1 MSNYYDIN
9 AINFIFYRFKVKNV
23 IFIGF
28 FKGIDQI
35 QEYCNDNN
43 IAYKFIDLNEDNANN
58 ISEHIPLNKLKNIQN
73 YDAIFLNDDANWY
86 TIYNELNIIKNN
98 NEEFPLVFIC
108 NNVFPN
114 QKRDSYRNPKI
125 IPKEF
130 LNEFSDEF
138 IYNNISL
145 YDGLFHAIDENT
157 PKNGV
162 LTAIADFLSEN
173 DSIAL
178 SNIKFIDGITI
189 LYHKNNISYI
199 RWTKLEEDLKDQYV
213 ELQEFS
219 DNIIQNNYLT
229 EYISKFNAFNDS
241 YSNIAEFENEITKK
255 DNMISEYENIIKIHN
270 AELDYKNS
278 QIKGMDSKLN
288 LKDSKIRNMES
299 KLNNYETEIN
309 DLNNQVVKFNEA
321 SLQDKKSNA
330 ELNNQL
336 RDANSQINS
345 LRSELD
351 LKGHDFK
358 NKELEF
364 NNQLRDANSQ
374 INSLRSELDLK
385 GQDFQKEFNSKN
397 SQLSKKDEEL
407 NKIKYQ
413 YSNQLS
419 KLDAKEYC
427 ISCFKEEIDN
437 NHLEIDYLKNT
448 SLTKKILN
456 PLSYLYLIVKS
467 NPRELSLNFKLYK
480 ALKNSKCFDIGY
492 YLNKNKDIQESKWC
506 KYFSPELHYV
516 CVGFYE
522 KRKFNKKYFNRNS
535 KKELLDYIIKC
546 S

>member
-1 MSNYYDIN
+1 MDKYYDIN
-9 AINFIFYRFKVKNV
+9 AINLIFYRFKVKNV
-23 IFIGF
+23 IFIGS
-28 FKGIDQI
+28 FKGIDEI
-35 QEYCNDNN
+35 QEYCNDND
-43 IAYKFIDLNEDNANN
+43 IGCEFIDSNDDVGN
-58 ISEHIPLNKLKNIQN
+58 IPEPISLNKLKNIQH

-86 TIYNELNIIKNN
+86 TVYNELNIIKNN
-98 NEEFPLVFIC
+98 NDEFPLVFIC
-108 NNVFPN
+108 NNVFPH
-114 QKRDSYRNPKI
+114 QRRDSYRNPKI

-145 YDGLFHAIDENT
+145 SDGLFHAIEVNT

-162 LTAIADFLSEN
+162 FAAIDDFLSEN
-173 DSIAL
+173 PSIVL
-178 SNIKFIDGITI
+178 SNMKFINGIII
-189 LYHKNNISYI
+189 LYHKTSISQI
-199 RWTKLEEDLKDQYV
+199 RWNKLEEDLKDQAV

-229 EYISKFNAFNDS
+229 EYISKFNSFSDN
-241 YSNIAEFENEITKK
+241 YSNIAEFENEISKK
-255 DNMISEYENIIKIHN
+255 DSIISEYENMIKIHN

-278 QIKGMDSKLN
+278 QIKGLDSKLN

-309 DLNNQVVKFNEA
+309 DLNNRVVKFNET

-330 ELNNQL
+330 ELSNQL
-336 RDANSQINS
+336 RDANSEISS

-358 NKELEF
+358 NKELELS
-364 NNQLRDANSQ
+364 NQLRDANSE
-374 INSLRSELDLK
+374 ISSLRSELDLK

-456 PLSYLYLIVKS
+456 PLSYLYLIIKS

-480 ALKNSKCFDIGY
+480 SLKNSKCFDIGY
-492 YLNKNKDIQESKWC
+492 YLNKNKDIKKSKWC

-535 KKELLDYIIKC
+535 KKELLDYILKC

>member
-58 ISEHIPLNKLKNIQN
+58 ISEHLPLNKLNNIQN

-114 QKRDSYRNPKI
+114 QRRDSYRNPKS

-138 IYNNISL
+138 VYNNISL

-162 LTAIADFLSEN
+162 LTAIDDFLSEN
-173 DSIAL
+173 GSIGL

-189 LYHKNNISYI
+189 LYHKNSISSI
-199 RWTKLEEDLKDQYV
+199 RWDKLEEDLKDQSV

-229 EYISKFNAFNDS
+229 DYISKFNAFNDS

>member
-23 IFIGF
+23 IFIGS
-28 FKGIDQI
+28 FKGINQI

-43 IAYKFIDLNEDNANN
+43 IAYKFIDSNEDKVDN
-58 ISEHIPLNKLKNIQN
+58 ISEHITLNKLNNIQN

-114 QKRDSYRNPKI
+114 QRRDSYRNPKI

-145 YDGLFHAIDENT
+145 YDGLFHAINENT

-189 LYHKNNISYI
+189 LYHKNTISHI
-199 RWTKLEEDLKDQYV
+199 RWGKLEEDLKDQSV

-229 EYISKFNAFNDS
+229 DYISKFNAFNDS
-241 YSNIAEFENEITKK
+241 YSDIAEFENEITKK

-278 QIKGMDSKLN
+278 QIKGLDSKLN

-309 DLNNQVVKFNEA
+309 DLNNQVVKFNEV
-321 SLQDKKSNA
+321 SLQDKKSN
-330 ELNNQL
+330 
-336 RDANSQINS
+336 
-345 LRSELD
+345 SEL
-351 LKGHDFK
+351 
-358 NKELEF
+358 

-535 KKELLDYIIKC
+535 KKELLDYIINC
-546 S
+546 P

>member
-23 IFIGF
+23 IFIGS
-28 FKGIDQI
+28 FKGINQI
-35 QEYCNDNN
+35 QEYCNGNN
-43 IAYKFIDLNEDNANN
+43 IAYKFIDSNEDKVDN
-58 ISEHIPLNKLKNIQN
+58 ISEHITLNKLNNIQN

-114 QKRDSYRNPKI
+114 QRRDSYRNPKI

-145 YDGLFHAIDENT
+145 YDGLFHAINENT

-189 LYHKNNISYI
+189 LYHKNTISHI
-199 RWTKLEEDLKDQYV
+199 RWGKLEEDLKDQSV

-229 EYISKFNAFNDS
+229 DYISKFNAFNDS
-241 YSNIAEFENEITKK
+241 YSDIAEFENEITKK

-278 QIKGMDSKLN
+278 QIKGLDSKLN

-309 DLNNQVVKFNEA
+309 DLNNQVVKFNEV
-321 SLQDKKSNA
+321 SLQDKKSNS

-358 NKELEF
+358 NKELEL

-492 YLNKNKDIQESKWC
+492 YLNKNKDIHESKWC

-535 KKELLDYIIKC
+535 KKELLDYIINC
-546 S
+546 P

>member
-138 IYNNISL
+138 IYNNISF

-157 PKNGV
+157 PNNGV

-189 LYHKNNISYI
+189 LYHKNTISHI
-199 RWTKLEEDLKDQYV
+199 RWDKLEEDLKDQSV

-219 DNIIQNNYLT
+219 DNIIQNN
-229 EYISKFNAFNDS
+229 
-241 YSNIAEFENEITKK
+241 
-255 DNMISEYENIIKIHN
+255 
-270 AELDYKNS
+270 
-278 QIKGMDSKLN
+278 
-288 LKDSKIRNMES
+288 
-299 KLNNYETEIN
+299 
-309 DLNNQVVKFNEA
+309 
-321 SLQDKKSNA
+321 
-330 ELNNQL
+330 
-336 RDANSQINS
+336 
-345 LRSELD
+345 
-351 LKGHDFK
+351 
-358 NKELEF
+358 
-364 NNQLRDANSQ
+364 
-374 INSLRSELDLK
+374 
-385 GQDFQKEFNSKN
+385 
-397 SQLSKKDEEL
+397 
-407 NKIKYQ
+407 
-413 YSNQLS
+413 
-419 KLDAKEYC
+419 
-427 ISCFKEEIDN
+427 
-437 NHLEIDYLKNT
+437 
-448 SLTKKILN
+448 
-456 PLSYLYLIVKS
+456 
-467 NPRELSLNFKLYK
+467 
-480 ALKNSKCFDIGY
+480 
-492 YLNKNKDIQESKWC
+492 
-506 KYFSPELHYV
+506 
-516 CVGFYE
+516 
-522 KRKFNKKYFNRNS
+522 
-535 KKELLDYIIKC
+535 
-546 S
+546 

>member
-23 IFIGF
+23 IFIGS
-28 FKGIDQI
+28 FKGINQI

-43 IAYKFIDLNEDNANN
+43 IAYKFIDSNEDKVDN
-58 ISEHIPLNKLKNIQN
+58 ISEHITLNKLNNIQN

-114 QKRDSYRNPKI
+114 QRRDSYRNPKI

-145 YDGLFHAIDENT
+145 YDGLFHAINENT

-189 LYHKNNISYI
+189 LYHKNTISHI
-199 RWTKLEEDLKDQYV
+199 RWGKLEEDLKDQSV

-229 EYISKFNAFNDS
+229 DYISKFNAFNDS
-241 YSNIAEFENEITKK
+241 YSDIAEFENEITKK

-278 QIKGMDSKLN
+278 QIKGLDSKLN

-309 DLNNQVVKFNEA
+309 DLNNQVVKFNEV
-321 SLQDKKSNA
+321 SLQDKKSNS

-358 NKELEF
+358 NKELEL

-492 YLNKNKDIQESKWC
+492 YLNKNKDIHESKWC

-535 KKELLDYIIKC
+535 KKELLDYIINC
-546 S
+546 P